1 MSTARLRPRKPQF
14 WQPLTWMAVAALVAS
29 CATAAGS
36 GRGMSEEAEVA
47 QGAQAAT
54 EVEAFI
60 GFAGDEEL
68 NAYVTDLGNRLV
80 QHSSRSHLDFEFHVV
95 DMEEP
100 NAFALPGG
108 FIYVSRGLLA
118 IMNREDELA
127 AVLGHEIG
135 HVAARHSV
143 ARQRAQK
150 PWLPLQIL
158 AGIGGAAASV
168 VSEELGS
175 TVAGLGQVPASLAL
189 ASYSR
194 KQEEEADRLGQQYI
208 AAEGWDPAALARSMD
223 ALTREQ
229 ELHGG
234 RDPNQRSF
242 FDSHPTTPDRAREA
256 RAYAEALTRAPPS
269 PIATDRSGFV
279 TRLDG
284 LVVGASARGGVFI
297 DERFLHPELG
307 FAMTFPQ
314 EWNHANA
321 PAAVVAQAPDNSAVL
336 ALQVVAEGD
345 DPTPA
350 ADAVAAEVPLRE
362 RSPLTRTNGMS
373 RITGTA
379 RVESQAGELS
389 LYFAWTA
396 KDGLVYEVVGATPS
410 PHWERHRQAFAT
422 TAESFRALSSEELA
436 EIEEDR
442 LRLVTARAGET
453 VDEVAER
460 SNSQWSIAK
469 VSAANDMPM
478 GEAVQPGVLVKVSKK
493 EPYER

>member
-1 MSTARLRPRKPQF
+1 
-14 WQPLTWMAVAALVAS
+14 MALAGLLGS

-54 EVEAFI
+54 EVEAYI
-60 GFAGDEEL
+60 GFAGNEDL

-80 QHSSRSHLDFEFHVV
+80 QHSSRSHLDFAFHVV

-118 IMNREDELA
+118 IMNSEDELA

-175 TVAGLGQVPASLAL
+175 TVAGLGQIPATLAL

-256 RAYAEALTRAPPS
+256 RAYAQTLTRAPPT
-269 PIATDRSGFV
+269 PIAADRSSFV

-284 LVVGASARGGVFI
+284 LVVGTSARGGVFI
-297 DERFLHPELG
+297 DERFLHPRLG

-321 PAAVVAQAPDNSAVL
+321 PTAVVAEAPDKSAIL
-336 ALQVVAEGD
+336 ALQLVAEGD

-350 ADAVAAEVPLRE
+350 ADAVAAEIPLQD
-362 RSPLTRTNGMS
+362 RSPLTRSDEMS
-373 RITGTA
+373 TITGIA
-379 RVESQAGELS
+379 RVESQNGELF
-389 LYFAWTA
+389 LYFAWIA
-396 KDGLVYEVVGATPS
+396 KDGLVYEVLGATPS
-410 PHWERHRQAFAT
+410 QLWERHRQSFAD
-422 TAESFRALSSEELA
+422 TADSFRALSNEELA

-442 LRLVTARAGET
+442 LRLVAAAANET
-453 VDEVAER
+453 LDDVAVR
-460 SNSQWSIAK
+460 SNSQWSIKK
-469 VSAANDMPM
+469 VSAANDMPI
-478 GEAVQPGVLVKVSKK
+478 GETVEAGELVKVSKK